1 MTDGAKI
8 LWAFAMLPAIATTA
22 FLNADDDS
30 NVRNLENRVTALE
43 SRKDSC
49 CMVNPSARPF
59 AKDCWGFYV
68 SVDPLLW
75 QGHMNGTGYGIR
87 TANGPS
93 FFNDIG
99 AAQVINPDFDWD
111 WGFRLALG
119 LNLAHDGW
127 DSMLQWTRWTSSS
140 SRSRTPEDNTR
151 IFPTMGH
158 PARTFGANVAIGAAR
173 NNLDICL
180 NMLDW
185 ETGRE
190 FYVSQYLTIRPHGG
204 LRTAWLQFDDF
215 DVSYSGLDN
224 NPLTPDTKREIE
236 MEQRYWG
243 LGIRMGLDLQ
253 WGFGCGF
260 SAFTNWA
267 TAVLHSYMKVD
278 HQEKTV
284 DANGNKEQYQRTKDF
299 YHFGSQINDMQIG
312 LRWDWLSCDECYHF
326 GIEAGWENH
335 LFPSQNQFLRW
346 ADDGMDGKFFSNQ
359 GDFATQGWFAKVRFD
374 F

>member
-1 MTDGAKI
+1 MTDGTKKR
-8 LWAFAMLPAIATTA
+8 WAFAMLPALATTA
-22 FLNADDDS
+22 FLDANDDS

-43 SRKDSC
+43 SRKDNC

-68 SVDPLLW
+68 SVDPLIW
-75 QGHMNGTGYGIR
+75 QGHLNGTGYAIQ
-87 TANGPS
+87 TADGPS
-93 FFNDIG
+93 FFNETG
-99 AAQVINPDFDWD
+99 EAKVINPDFDWD

-140 SRSRTPEDNTR
+140 SRSRSPCDNTR
-151 IFPTMGH
+151 IYPTMGH
-158 PARTFGANVAIGAAR
+158 PARTFGANVATGNAR
-173 NNLDICL
+173 NSLDIYL

-190 FYVSQYLTIRPHGG
+190 FYVSQYLTLRPHAG
-204 LRTAWLQFDDF
+204 LRSAWLQFDDF
-215 DVSYSGLDN
+215 DVSYSGLAN
-224 NPLTPDTKREIE
+224 NVLTPDPKREIE
-236 MEQRYWG
+236 MEQKYWG

-260 SAFTNWA
+260 SAFSNWA
-267 TAVLHSYMKVD
+267 TSVLYSYMKAD

-284 DANGNKEQYQRTKDF
+284 NLDGVKTQYQRTKDF
-299 YHFGSQINDMQIG
+299 YHFGSQITDMQIG

-335 LFPSQNQFLRW
+335 LFPSQNQFIRW
-346 ADDGMDGKFFSNQ
+346 ADDGMDGKFFANQ
-359 GDFATQGWFAKVRFD
+359 GDFATQGWFAKLRFD